1 MNKIKVLIV
10 DDSIFMRKAL
20 ESLLSGESDIE
31 IAGLA
36 KNGKEAVEMA
46 EQFHPDVITM
56 DIEMPT
62 MDGITALELIMKKN
76 PTPVIMVSSLTKE
89 GAEATLKALD
99 LGAVDF
105 MTKDS
110 QSFGGA
116 DIERGLKDK
125 IRKFARNKGVI
136 RLLTH
141 SASSHPQQTPA
152 YKLSGTLTSQTPHVS
167 APFAHHGAQ
176 NGNTDGSKRVIVNK
190 TGIKRVVALGTSTGG
205 PQSLQRVI
213 PLLPADL
220 GVPVVVTQHMPPNFT
235 QSLASRLNTLSKV
248 EVVEAQGK
256 EKLEPNVVYI
266 AKGGY
271 HLKFK
276 KVGPSVYT
284 ELSTEPS
291 NVFNIPGVDVMVD
304 SIAELYGKE
313 CLGVIMTG
321 MGSDGCKGLT
331 NLKKMGGTI
340 IAQNEPT
347 CIVYGMPRAVVEAGI
362 ADEIVPLDEIA
373 ARIAY
378 HVK

>member
-20 ESLLSGESDIE
+20 ETLLSGEPDME
-31 IAGLA
+31 IVGMA
-36 KNGKEAVEMA
+36 KNGLEAIEMA
-46 EQFHPDVITM
+46 EQFKPDIITM

-62 MDGITALELIMKKN
+62 MDGITALERIMKSN

-89 GAEATLKALD
+89 GADATLRALD

-110 QSFGGA
+110 QSFGGT
-116 DIERGLKDK
+116 DIEKGLKDK
-125 IRKFARNKGVI
+125 IRKFAKNKSLVK
-136 RLLTH
+136 LLTP
-141 SASSHPQQTPA
+141 SSTSNFNANQSFRIPGAHAHPT
-152 YKLSGTLTSQTPHVS
+152 GVS
-167 APFAHHGAQ
+167 TPFAHSS
-176 NGNTDGSKRVIVNK
+176 NVDGSKRVVINK

-205 PQSLQRVI
+205 PQSLQKVI

-235 QSLASRLNTLSKV
+235 QSLATRLNTLSKV

-271 HLKFK
+271 HLKFQ
-276 KVGPSVYT
+276 KVGASVYT

-304 SIAELYGKE
+304 SIAEIYGKE

-321 MGSDGCKGLT
+321 MGSDGCKGLK
-331 NLKKMGGTI
+331 NLKNMGGTI
-340 IAQNEPT
+340 IAQNEPS
-347 CIVYGMPRAVVEAGI
+347 CIVYGMPRAVVDAGI
-362 ADEIVPLDEIA
+362 ADEIVPLEEIA
-373 ARIAY
+373 SRITY